1 MKVAITDADNK
12 ELQIKLNFSLLEEK
26 GRYQAKFNLLN
37 PFSSENSSDSKTV
50 FGYSLILN
58 QLSIFSSPEDS
69 NQQLIEK
76 SCTFYYDCDEKG
88 EEFPIILEIEKE
100 FYDQIDQI
108 KSDYEYEVTWK
119 KNPESPSIEYI
130 YKEDKEKFIYYTK
143 REKKVRFDSTIAQ
156 KIFTKETQILDLTN
170 LDNEENFFIP
180 GLSNFEIIGF
190 KNESFSNKET
200 LQTIPLNSEMIFIDD
215 NDTKRYVFSL
225 VIEKKESF
233 PLDFFIKNIGI
244 NNEGTPPSGGGN
256 GTEEGGT
263 GGNGAEEGGT
273 GGLAGI
279 DTITNDEIDEL
290 FGITA

>member
-26 GRYQAKFNLLN
+26 GKYQAKFNLLN

-58 QLSIFSSPEDS
+58 QLSIFSSPEDF

-76 SCTFYYDCDEKG
+76 SCIFYYDCDGKG
-88 EEFPIILEIEKE
+88 EEFPVILEIEKE
-100 FYDQIDQI
+100 FYDQINQI

-143 REKKVRFDSTIAQ
+143 REKKVKFDSTIVQ

-200 LQTIPLNSEMIFIDD
+200 LQIIPLNSEMIFIDD

-225 VIEKKESF
+225 VIEKKENF
-233 PLDFFIKNIGI
+233 PLDFFIKNIDI
-244 NNEGTPPSGGGN
+244 NNEGTPPSGGGS
-256 GTEEGGT
+256 GTEED
-263 GGNGAEEGGT
+263 GT
-273 GGLAGI
+273 GGLASI
-279 DTITNDEIDEL
+279 DTITNDEINEL